1 MTRGHLEVESK
12 FDVDDAFE
20 LPSLDGLDGVATVD
34 PPVEHGLE
42 AVYHDAPD
50 LRLLRARVTLRR
62 RTGGPDAGWHL
73 KLPAGSARRE
83 LHAPLGRVTKKPPQ
97 ALLEPVTG
105 ILRGAPTA
113 PVVMLRTGRTVTL
126 LRDDG
131 GRVLAEVADDVV
143 TASVPAAAPGEPA
156 QVRAWRE
163 VEVELVDGDETL
175 AAAVGERLVAA
186 GARESDA
193 ASKVGRVLSDRLPAP
208 PSAPVGKKGGP
219 SAG

>member
-73 KLPAGSARRE
+73 KLPAGAARRE
-83 LHAPLGRVTKKPPQ
+83 LHAPLGRAVKKPPR
-97 ALLEPVTG
+97 ALVAPVSG
-105 ILRGAPTA
+105 LLRGAPTG
-113 PVVMLRTGRTVTL
+113 PVAILRTRRLVTC
-126 LRDDG
+126 LRDAD
-131 GRVLAEVADDVV
+131 GRVLAE
-143 TASVPAAAPGEPA
+143 
-156 QVRAWRE
+156 
-163 VEVELVDGDETL
+163 
-175 AAAVGERLVAA
+175 
-186 GARESDA
+186 
-193 ASKVGRVLSDRLPAP
+193 
-208 PSAPVGKKGGP
+208 
-219 SAG
+219 